1 MRNSGYPKPPS
12 GARITF
18 YALRRGRC
26 LCIQGPTMRAVMI
39 ILRALCPG
47 GSCREALE
55 ARS

>member
-18 YALRRGRC
+18 YVRGGGCLR
-26 LCIQGPTMRAVMI
+26 IQGPTMRAVMV
-39 ILRALCPG
+39 ILRSLCPG